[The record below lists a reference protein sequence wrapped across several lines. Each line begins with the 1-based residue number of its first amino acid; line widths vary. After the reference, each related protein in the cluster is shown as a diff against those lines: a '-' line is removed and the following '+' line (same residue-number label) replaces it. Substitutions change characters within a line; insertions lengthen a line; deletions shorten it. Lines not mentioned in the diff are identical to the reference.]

1 MRPIHVAEDI
11 VPVGE
16 FKAHASRL
24 IRRLKETHR
33 AVVITQNGR
42 PAAVLIPAEDYDRF
56 MAHQH
61 FVTSVRQGLADS
73 DAGRVLDDETFK
85 KELEAEFGPLEE

>member
-1 MRPIHVAEDI
+1 MRPIHIAEDI

-16 FKAHASRL
+16 FKTHASRL
-24 IRRLKETHR
+24 IRRLRETQR

-61 FVTSVRQGLADS
+61 FVHSVQRGLADA
-73 DAGRVLDDETFK
+73 DAGRLHSHEEVRAQME
-85 KELEAEFGPLEE
+85 EEFGPLEE

>member
-1 MRPIHVAEDI
+1 MRPIQVAEDI

-16 FKAHASRL
+16 FKAQASRL
-24 IRRLKETHR
+24 IRRLRETHR

-42 PAAVLIPAEDYDRF
+42 PAAVLISAEDYDRF
-56 MAHQH
+56 MEHQH
-61 FVTSVRQGLADS
+61 FVMSVRRGLADS
-73 DAGRVLDDETFK
+73 EAGRVLDDETVR